1 MGGSL
6 DFPNDR
12 ALSSTTSA
20 VADVIAALRLP
31 SISSLANDIV
41 GLSSLPPLPEP
52 GSCQNIPGT
61 AGRQEANNQLDV
73 ARSLMDSCVD
83 AIDGMRKHQNRCA
96 ALTAR
101 LIEKL
106 ESSVALE
113 GGILA
118 LDPWQ
123 QKISLSGME
132 AELAA
137 VLQIPEWSASRLM
150 VYATTLV
157 RSLPATMAE
166 LEKGALDW
174 GHAVIITQEAT
185 LLASTG
191 ISADSIAAFERLLLD
206 KAEDSTL
213 PSFRE
218 KARRLRERRHP
229 ESIVPRTRRA
239 YTDRQMTR
247 SHDRDGMSWLGLYA
261 PSPTVE
267 GIWEQCTAA
276 AKAAQGPHENRTLT

>member
-1 MGGSL
+1 M
-6 DFPNDR
+6 
-12 ALSSTTSA
+12 
-20 VADVIAALRLP
+20 
-31 SISSLANDIV
+31 
-41 GLSSLPPLPEP
+41 
-52 GSCQNIPGT
+52 
-61 AGRQEANNQLDV
+61 
-73 ARSLMDSCVD
+73 D
-83 AIDGMRKHQNRCA
+83 AIDGLRKHQNRCA
-96 ALTAR
+96 ALVAK

-106 ESSVALE
+106 DASVALE

-123 QKISLSGME
+123 QKTSLAGTE

-150 VYATTLV
+150 AHATTLV
-157 RSLPATMAE
+157 RALPATMAQ
-166 LEKGALDW
+166 LEKGDLDW
-174 GHAVIITQEAT
+174 EHAVVIAQEAT

-191 ISADSIAAFERLLLD
+191 IAGDSIAAFELLLLD
-206 KAEDSTL
+206 KTEDSTL

-218 KARRLRERRHP
+218 KARRLRERRYP

-239 YTDRQMTR
+239 YADRQMTR
-247 SHDRDGMSWLGLYA
+247 SHARDGMSWLGFYA

-276 AKAAQGPHENRTLT
+276 AQAAQGPHENRTLTQLRVDVAAALLLNQGLAANQIHAPAPTPVPYRAVHEPETASAQTVPAVPAPPDSGTGHPGSPWQPRWWLLARI